1 MPQNGALV
9 RIVGFPLLASLIKE
23 ENLFSPDQEST
34 YLPAG
39 VLQKGR
45 ALPPPTL
52 LRMILSS
59 GSRISTCIPISGLE
73 GANPFVLSAEKI
85 K

>member
-1 MPQNGALV
+1 
-9 RIVGFPLLASLIKE
+9 
-23 ENLFSPDQEST
+23 
-34 YLPAG
+34 
-39 VLQKGR
+39 LQKGR